1 MSQDHSHRSDTAPGT
16 KRDSETETVRDE
28 IQWLSEVES
37 NDEGPSLVD
46 PLSYAPLMLVGT
58 VLIFFPE
65 PATTAIGFLCLFAGL
80 LLAAVD
86 ARSSDDSP

>member
-1 MSQDHSHRSDTAPGT
+1 MSQDYNHRSDTTP
-16 KRDSETETVRDE
+16 KTERPPTAATTADE
-28 IQWLSEVES
+28 IQRLSEAES
-37 NDEGPSLVD
+37 GERPSLVD
-46 PLSYAPLMLVGT
+46 PLSYAPLILVGT
-58 VLIFFPE
+58 VLVFFPE